1 MSRAKKPAPVLMVDL
16 EDKGQDFT
24 VWYVQGGRVIDCEP
38 CQQRVWVNTKV
49 CAAPKAGQPL
59 RIFTVHSREY
69 TTLNYLPVEVR
80 ELDEEQAA
88 AVRARYR
95 DFMKE
100 LLSE

>member
-49 CAAPKAGQPL
+49 CNAPKVGEPL
-59 RIFTVHSREY
+59 RIFTVHSRNY
-69 TTLNYLPVEVR
+69 TTLAYLPVEVR
-80 ELDEEQAA
+80 ELTEEQAA